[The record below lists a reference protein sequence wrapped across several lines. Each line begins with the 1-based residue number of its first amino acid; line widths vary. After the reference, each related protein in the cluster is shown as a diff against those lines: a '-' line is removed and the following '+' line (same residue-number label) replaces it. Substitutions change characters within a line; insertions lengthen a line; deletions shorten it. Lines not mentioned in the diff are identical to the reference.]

1 MKTEKNR
8 QNTDSVF
15 SLFFMKNRI
24 LFLVILLCFYSKML
38 KNRNLFFMKN
48 RILFLVILTHHFLG
62 APCFKYC
69 QPLPTLASPFGGR
82 GSPSHL
88 SVHGSPPWP
97 LTQPPPVPTFI
108 LAIYGTYPFW
118 PFRHPYVSHK
128 HCILVRNFCIQSCW
142 RPLSSPKRAFAGNT
156 LGPWPLRRLPRL
168 RLRRSLLQL
177 Q

>member
-1 MKTEKNR
+1 MFFSVFFLVEPRQKKNRKKQKKTEFC
-8 QNTDSVF
+8 F
-15 SLFFMKNRI
+15 S
-24 LFLVILLCFYSKML
+24 
-38 KNRNLFFMKN
+38 LFFMKN

-128 HCILVRNFCIQSCW
+128 HCILVRIFCIQSCW